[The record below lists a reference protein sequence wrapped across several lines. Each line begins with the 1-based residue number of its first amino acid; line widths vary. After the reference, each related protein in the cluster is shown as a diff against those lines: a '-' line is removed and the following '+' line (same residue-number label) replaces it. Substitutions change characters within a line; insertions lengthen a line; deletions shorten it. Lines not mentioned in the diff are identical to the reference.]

1 MNGYGRGEASNGEV
15 AIVVEIRSN
24 PHRTRD
30 VQIRIPKLYLS
41 MEPRIKKTISKLI
54 HRGRLEV
61 YIHRN
66 PLRSGKEVYTD
77 LDLAEKYY
85 KAMVTLAKRLQR
97 DTAEI
102 SLQEIFNQPGI
113 MVLKETKPDPLQ
125 EWLILST
132 ALDVALN
139 DLLRQKKDDGAN
151 YQKQLHTHQAEIQRL
166 QRILM
171 SQQDRINQQLFRRL
185 EKRLQ
190 RLLGE
195 QFDSGRLVQE
205 AAFLVEKSDCSE
217 ELHRIE
223 GLCLSLEKF
232 SSQNQSPDSK
242 KPIGRKLDFII
253 QELNR
258 EINTIGSKIQDHS
271 FSQIVINLKI
281 QLDKL
286 REVISHIE

>member
-1 MNGYGRGEASNGEV
+1 MNSMNGYGRGEASNGDV
-15 AIVVEIRSN
+15 AIIVEIRSN

-30 VQIRIPKLYLS
+30 VQIRLPKFYLS
-41 MEPRIKKTISKLI
+41 LEPRIKKTISKLI
-54 HRGRLEV
+54 NRGRLEV

-66 PLRSGKEVYTD
+66 PIRSGKEIHTD
-77 LDLAEKYY
+77 LDLADKYY
-85 KAMVTLAKRLQR
+85 QAMSAIAKRLQR
-97 DTAEI
+97 EPAEI

-113 MVLKETKPDPLQ
+113 LVLRETAPDPLQ

-139 DLLRQKKDDGAN
+139 DLLLQKKNEGEN
-151 YQKQLHTHQAEIQRL
+151 YQKKLHAYRTEIQRL
-166 QRILM
+166 QQVLTT
-171 SQQDRINQQLFRRL
+171 QQDQINQQLFRRL

-190 RLLGE
+190 RLLGD

-223 GLCLSLEKF
+223 GLCLSLEEL
-232 SSQNQSPDSK
+232 SSSKTK
-242 KPIGRKLDFII
+242 KPLGRKLDFIL

-271 FSQIVINLKI
+271 FAQIVIDLKV

-286 REVISHIE
+286 REIVSHIE